1 MPYRRAWMALLLA
14 AADIAAP
21 TAYSEPLPMAQADSP
36 YDVLVV
42 ANLNAFP
49 KNIDGSLRLA
59 DPESGVNI
67 STCYLND
74 HSDKAFVWP
83 TALNGRKQRKA
94 LEPLLDVP
102 ATYAAQGVPQLS
114 EGVQTGLRR
123 ALKPLVKARSS
134 SSRDGTLRFD
144 CDLYR
149 YERTHG
155 AAEIAINARAFAI
168 PAYLVPA
175 LVTELQS
182 YRAYVEPG
190 KFAPDQYTVIGRV
203 TLVDLQTRAKDKEA
217 TLIAQ
222 RELLDTYRAAALVHD
237 DARVGLVHLDRP
249 ALQPVV
255 CVIKGAGAAHDAT
268 ITYIERWRPV
278 YRRELQSYL
287 VDRGDARA
295 AVLDEVPDTG
305 KRVELPGVDDAF
317 IGMSGSRA
325 CDAFAGPPAKVM
337 QIHDALRRDHA
348 KLPLRLAGLGDVPM
362 LAEQFAADT
371 GFGRYRD
378 LEFARTL
385 GATRGQALSLIEQ
398 GIADPSTYEALRAE
412 IRSSGYSPSSDLT
425 LALVYLQDRRTGASR
440 GLSAVAERD
449 RRVEE
454 DAQRTAALQA
464 QRRAEQ
470 AVFDAEYPYE
480 IVLQCGLVGRHTAII
495 PCFAGDTDGGNTQL
509 ELRTPDRYALY
520 QFFELR
526 AAGTEVPG
534 EGLKI
539 SVKRPFS
546 LKAQNAD
553 ARLTLTVTVR
563 EKRSGSVLF
572 TKSAGQF
579 GVISTDF

>member
-1 MPYRRAWMALLLA
+1 MALLLA
-14 AADIAAP
+14 AADITAT

-59 DPESGVNI
+59 DPTSGVVI

-83 TALNGRKQRKA
+83 TALNDRKRRKA

-102 ATYAAQGVPQLS
+102 TAYAAQGVPQLS
-114 EGVQTGLRR
+114 EEVQTSLRR
-123 ALKPLVKARSS
+123 SLKPLVKARSS
-134 SSRDGTLRFD
+134 SARDGMVRFD

-182 YRAYVEPG
+182 YRAYAEPE

-217 TLIAQ
+217 TLIAR
-222 RELLDTYRAAALVHD
+222 RELLDAYRTAALAPD

-255 CVIKGAGAAHDAT
+255 CLIKGKGAAHDAA
-268 ITYIERWRPV
+268 ITYVEQWRPA
-278 YRRELQSYL
+278 YRRELQSSL
-287 VDRGDARA
+287 ADRGDARTD
-295 AVLDEVPDTG
+295 VLGDVPDTG
-305 KRVELPGVDDAF
+305 KLVELPDVNDAF
-317 IGMSGSRA
+317 VGMTSSRR
-325 CDAFAGPPAKVM
+325 CDAFAGPPAEVL
-337 QIHDALRRDHA
+337 QVHDALRRDHA
-348 KLPLRLAGLGDVPM
+348 KMPLRLAGLRDVPT
-362 LAEQFAADT
+362 LSEQFAASA
-371 GFGRYRD
+371 GFSRYRD
-378 LEFARTL
+378 LEFSRTL

-398 GIADPSTYEALRAE
+398 GIADAPTYESLRAE

-425 LALVYLQDRRTGASR
+425 LALAYLEDRRIGASR

-464 QRRAEQ
+464 RRRAEQ
-470 AVFDAEYPYE
+470 AAFDAEYPYE
-480 IVLQCGLVGRHTAII
+480 IVLRCGLIGRHTAIT

-546 LKAQNAD
+546 LRAQNAD

>member
-1 MPYRRAWMALLLA
+1 MLA
-14 AADIAAP
+14 IVGIAASP
-21 TAYSEPLPMAQADSP
+21 AHSEPLPLAQTDSP

-42 ANLNAFP
+42 ANINAFP

-59 DPESGVNI
+59 DPASGLDI
-67 STCYLND
+67 STCYLQD
-74 HSDKAFVWP
+74 HSDKPFVWQK
-83 TALNGRKQRKA
+83 TLNDRKRRKA

-102 ATYAAQGVPQLS
+102 AAYVAQGVPSVS
-114 EGVQTGLRR
+114 EGVQTSLRR
-123 ALKPLVKARSS
+123 SLKPLVQARGGSA
-134 SSRDGTLRFD
+134 RDGALRFA

-149 YERTHG
+149 YERSHG
-155 AAEIAINARAFAI
+155 AAETALNARVFVM

-182 YRAYVEPG
+182 YQAYSQPE

-203 TLVDLQTRAKDKEA
+203 TLVDLQTRAKDLEA
-217 TLIAQ
+217 TLIA
-222 RELLDTYRAAALVHD
+222 RHELLEAYRAAALARD

-249 ALQPVV
+249 TLQPVV
-255 CVIKGAGAAHDAT
+255 CIIKGTGAAHDAAVA
-268 ITYIERWRPV
+268 YVEQWRPE
-278 YRRELQSYL
+278 YRRELQSTL
-287 VDRGDARA
+287 ADRGDARA
-295 AVLDEVPDTG
+295 DVLGDVPDTG
-305 KRVELPGVDDAF
+305 KLVELSTVNDAF
-317 IGMSGSRA
+317 VGMTGTGA
-325 CDAFAGPPAKVM
+325 CDAFAGPPATVM

-348 KLPLRLAGLGDVPM
+348 KSPLRLAGLRDVPA
-362 LAEQFAADT
+362 LAEQFAAST
-371 GFGRYRD
+371 GFSRYRD
-378 LEFARTL
+378 LEFSRTI
-385 GATRGQALSLIEQ
+385 GATRGQALSLIAQ
-398 GIADPSTYEALRAE
+398 GIADAPTYEALRAE

-425 LALVYLQDRRTGASR
+425 LALAYLEDRRIGASR

-454 DAQRTAALQA
+454 DARRAAALEA
-464 QRRAEQ
+464 RRRAEQ
-470 AVFDAEYPYE
+470 AAFDAEYPYE
-480 IVLQCGLVGRHTAII
+480 IVLQCGLGGRHAAIV

-572 TKSAGQF
+572 VKSAGQF
-579 GVISTDF
+579 DVISAEF